1 MAKTNERISL
11 ESDEQQRRSSFR
23 TAFLTTAV
31 FLLALEL
38 RACITAVGP
47 LTGTIRGETGLS
59 STLIGLLTTLP
70 LIAFGAVSPL
80 APVLSRRWG
89 IEVMLF
95 VSLLSLAAGIF
106 LRSLPGVG
114 LLFLGTA
121 VLGASIAIGNV
132 LVPALI
138 KRDFPH
144 RIGLMTAI
152 YSTLVGLSGALADGV
167 SIPLA
172 QNAGLG
178 WRGSLAFWALPA
190 ILTALLWLPLLRSR
204 ARIEVPTQGGSKHIT
219 ASVWRSPLAWQV
231 TLYMGLQSWIFYSVV
246 AWFPTIFE
254 GHGLS
259 AANAGWLLSL
269 IQGGGAF
276 GAFFAPQI
284 AVRMRSQRAL
294 VAGTILLALIALAGI
309 LSGAFSFILLWCL
322 LLGLAQGSFLGIALL
337 FFILRTS
344 DARSAAELSGM
355 AQSVGYLLAATG
367 PLIIGWLH
375 DLTNG
380 WTIPLLVLIAVI
392 LLLLGVGMGAGR
404 NAIVRAPD
412 IVELRH

>member
-1 MAKTNERISL
+1 MAKTNEILSF
-11 ESDEQQRRSSFR
+11 ESGEQQRHSSFR
-23 TAFLTTAV
+23 TVLLITGI

-47 LTGTIRGETGLS
+47 LVGIIRSETGLS
-59 STLIGLLTTLP
+59 STLTGLLTTLP
-70 LIAFGAVSPL
+70 LIAFGVVSPF
-80 APVLSRRWG
+80 APALSRRWS

-95 VSLLSLAAGIF
+95 VSLLSLALGIF
-106 LRSLPGVG
+106 LRSLPAVS

-121 VLGASIAIGNV
+121 VLGAAIAISNV

-144 RIGLMTAI
+144 RVGLMTAI
-152 YSTLVGLSGALADGV
+152 YSTLVSASGALADGV

-172 QNAGLG
+172 QGVGLG

-190 ILTALLWLPLLRSR
+190 ALTALLWLPLLRLR
-204 ARIEVPTQGGSKHIT
+204 ARTEVRTQETSKNIT
-219 ASVWRSPLAWQV
+219 YNVWRSPLAWQV
-231 TLYMGLQSWIFYSVV
+231 TLYMGLQSWTFYTIV
-246 AWFPTIFE
+246 AWFPTIFAV
-254 GHGLS
+254 HGLS

-269 IQGGGAF
+269 IQGAGAVGSF
-276 GAFFAPQI
+276 LAPQL
-284 AVRMRSQRAL
+284 AVRMRSQRIL
-294 VAGTILLALIALAGI
+294 VSGTILLALIAHAGI
-309 LSGAFSFILLWCL
+309 LSGAFGFILLWCL
-322 LLGLAQGSFLGIALL
+322 LLGLAQGSFLGLALL

-355 AQSVGYLLAATG
+355 AQSIGYLLAATG
-367 PLIIGWLH
+367 PLLIGWLH

-380 WTIPLLVLIAVI
+380 WTIPLLVLVAVT

-404 NAIVRAPD
+404 NATVRLPD
-412 IVELRH
+412 GVVL

>member
-1 MAKTNERISL
+1 MALLI
-11 ESDEQQRRSSFR
+11 
-23 TAFLTTAV
+23 TAV

-47 LTGTIRGETGLS
+47 LAGVIRGETGLS
-59 STLIGLLTTLP
+59 STLTGLLTTLP

-80 APVLSRRWG
+80 APALSRRWG

-95 VSLLSLAAGIF
+95 ISLLSLAAGIF
-106 LRSLPGVG
+106 LRSSAGVSF
-114 LLFLGTA
+114 LFLGTA

-190 ILTALLWLPLLRSR
+190 VLTALLWLPLLRSR
-204 ARIEVPTQGGSKHIT
+204 TRTEVPTPGADKHIA

-231 TLYMGLQSWIFYSVV
+231 TLYMGLQSWAFYSVV

-269 IQGGGAF
+269 IQGAGAF

-294 VAGTILLALIALAGI
+294 VVSTILLALIALVGI
-309 LSGAFSFILLWCL
+309 LSGAFSFILLWCI

-380 WTIPLLVLIAVI
+380 WTIPLLVLVVVI
-392 LLLLGVGMGAGR
+392 LLLLGVGIGAGR
-404 NAIVRAPD
+404 NATVRSPD
-412 IVELRH
+412 IVELRHQAENPPL